1 MIKIKYDVVALGEI
15 LIDFTPYGKSQS
27 GMEIFEQNPGGAP
40 ANVLVS
46 AQNFG
51 AKTAFIGKVG
61 KDMQG
66 EFLKETLGKYKVE
79 TKGLVVDEGAFT
91 TLAFVNLSEKG
102 ERSFSFARK
111 PGADTCL
118 KKEEVDIDLIKNS
131 KIFHFGSLSLT
142 DEPAKSAT
150 IYSVEEA
157 HKSGVIVS
165 YDPNYRALLWKNKE
179 TAIKEMRSLI
189 KYVDIMKISDEE
201 TTLLTGYEDPEK
213 AGTELLN
220 QGVSAVFITLGAEGA
235 LLKTKKFQIKVKGK
249 SCNVVDTTGAG
260 DCFWGSI
267 LYKLSKSNK
276 KLCDLT
282 EKDGREFLEFA
293 NGAAGICIERRGA
306 IPAMPQLEE
315 VLNRITT
322 K

>member
-1 MIKIKYDVVALGEI
+1 MIEIKYDIVALGEI
-15 LIDFTPYGKSQS
+15 LIDFTSCGKSQS
-27 GMEIFEQNPGGAP
+27 GMKIFEQNPGGAP
-40 ANVLVS
+40 ANVLVA

-51 AKTAFIGKVG
+51 ARTAFIGKVG
-61 KDMQG
+61 KDIHG
-66 EFLKETLGKYKVE
+66 EFLKKTLEKYKIE
-79 TKGLVVDEGAFT
+79 TKGLVVDENIFT
-91 TLAFVNLSEKG
+91 TLAFVSINEKG
-102 ERSFSFARK
+102 ERNFAFARK

-118 KKEEVDIDLIKNS
+118 KKDELDIELIKNS

-150 IYSVEEA
+150 IYSVKEA
-157 HKSGVIVS
+157 HKTGAIIS
-165 YDPNYRALLWKNKE
+165 YDPNYRALLWKDQE
-179 TAIKEMRSLI
+179 TAIREMRSLI
-189 KYVDIMKISDEE
+189 KYVDIIKISEEE
-201 TTLLTGYEDPEK
+201 TTLLTGYENPEK
-213 AGTELLN
+213 AGEELLS

-235 LLKTKKFQIKVKGK
+235 LLKTKKFQIKMKGK
-249 SCNVVDTTGAG
+249 SCNVIDTTGAG

-282 EKDGREFLEFA
+282 EEDGKELLEFA
-293 NGAAGICIERRGA
+293 NGAAGICVERRGA

-315 VLNRITT
+315 VLKRIVT

>member
-1 MIKIKYDVVALGEI
+1 MIKIKYDIVALGEI
-15 LIDFTPYGKSQS
+15 LIDFTPCGKSES
-27 GMEIFEQNPGGAP
+27 GMKIFEQNPGGAP

-51 AKTAFIGKVG
+51 AKTAFIGKIG
-61 KDMQG
+61 KDMHG
-66 EFLKETLGKYKVE
+66 EFLKETLEKYKVE
-79 TKGLVVDEGAFT
+79 TKGLIVDEEVFT
-91 TLAFVNLSEKG
+91 TLAFVSLNEKG
-102 ERSFSFARK
+102 ERNFSFARK
-111 PGADTCL
+111 PGADTFL
-118 KKEEVDIDLIKNS
+118 KKEEVDIELIKNS

-142 DEPAKSAT
+142 NEPAKSAT

-157 HKSGVIVS
+157 HRMGVIVS

-179 TAIKEMRSLI
+179 VAIKEMRSLI

-201 TTLLTGYEDPEK
+201 TTLLTGYEEPEK
-213 AGTELLN
+213 AAEELLN

-249 SCNVVDTTGAG
+249 SCNIVDTTGAG

-267 LYKLSKSNK
+267 LYKLTQRDK
-276 KLCDLT
+276 KLYDLT
-282 EKDGREFLEFA
+282 EEEGRELLEFA
-293 NGAAGICIERRGA
+293 NGAAGICVERRGA
-306 IPAMPQLEE
+306 IPAMPQLGE
-315 VLNRITT
+315 VLEKITI